1 MMIGNLTITLTK
13 ATIVGLSLWT
23 LSCCTLPVHA
33 SEGLVSREEA
43 IHVFGKSYRL
53 DQCQTAEGS
62 FLLTAYNLDKNSTG
76 KSPGDVGYGITA
88 SGTTAASGRTVAVD
102 PHLIPYGSLLYIE
115 GLGWRVAEDTGG
127 AIRGHHIDVL
137 VKTRH
142 TAMRFGVKKNRHVDV
157 YVPLP
162 PESSVQAVSTPYTG
176 AKEPNTRLS
185 FR

>member
-1 MMIGNLTITLTK
+1 MIGNLTITLTK

-23 LSCCTLPVHA
+23 ISCCTIPVHA
-33 SEGLVSREEA
+33 AESLVNRDGA
-43 IHVFGKSYRL
+43 IQVFGKSYRL
-53 DQCQTAEGS
+53 DQYQTAEGS
-62 FLLTAYNLDKNSTG
+62 FLLTAYNLDKQSTG
-76 KSPGDVGYGITA
+76 KEPGDAGYGITA

-102 PHLIPYGSLLYIE
+102 PHLIPYGSLLYID

-142 TAMRFGVKKNRHVDV
+142 TAVRFGVKKHCHVEV
-157 YVPLP
+157 YVPMA
-162 PESSVQAVSTPYTG
+162 PENSIHAVSAPDNHIR
-176 AKEPNTRLS
+176 EPNTQLS